1 MALSKEIGIDLGTA
15 NILIYEK
22 GKGIV
27 VNEPSVVT
35 INKETNRAVAV
46 GEEAREMQKKS
57 VEKRKENKTMREIYE
72 QVIADKKAD
81 IVRALNKGIDE
92 GNLAT
97 LRELREGTDGSR
109 MQISGELTTLQTTE
123 ERLAEYKKL
132 IGEK

>member
-1 MALSKEIGIDLGTA
+1 
-15 NILIYEK
+15 
-22 GKGIV
+22 
-27 VNEPSVVT
+27 
-35 INKETNRAVAV
+35 
-46 GEEAREMQKKS
+46 MQKKS

-109 MQISGELTTLQTTE
+109 MQISGDITTKLETQE
-123 ERLAEYKKL
+123 ERLKAFEDLMK
-132 IGEK
+132 